1 MNKTTIKLTQFYL
14 AIVGVESVNA
24 DRRIEPQIPYT
35 GFLRLEEELNDLFF
49 SLDFECQLTV
59 KFYFDQASILIKK
72 YANFERIMTKEQF
85 FAIAAIIVEE
95 D

>member
-14 AIVGVESVNA
+14 AIVGVESANA
-24 DRRIEPQIPYT
+24 GCHIHPQIPYT

-49 SLDFECQLTV
+49 SLDIEGQLTSCV
-59 KFYFDQASILIKK
+59 AFYFDQASILIKK

-85 FAIAAIIVEE
+85 FAIAAILVE
-95 D
+95 